1 MSSIKP
7 LALVF
12 AFVTVAAASPAWG
25 QLRTAADPG
34 QTPGWTMTP
43 TFVFSNAWDDNVI
56 LAGEGAETA
65 GDAITILTPMLD
77 GQYRARHHWL
87 GFGYTGSFSAYHDL
101 SELNTFDQQL
111 RVDSRHQVSRRLTLQ
126 LHDNF
131 AAVPTTEG
139 VFLSGVPFLR
149 TGSRL
154 NDFGTLVTAA
164 LDARTTVS
172 AGYSFEWVAFDQDA
186 PFAEFLHG
194 GKTHVFDG
202 SIRRQVHQRVTVGA
216 DGSYRRSF
224 VSNGGGRF
232 DIVDAL
238 GYLSYQV
245 TKTLAISGGFGFSHL
260 TDFQEQTS
268 QTGPSWNVS
277 VVQRVQRATLSAG
290 YIRSYV
296 PAFGIGGTVQNQEL
310 NADVH
315 MPVAKNRAYV
325 QVGLSW
331 RRNEPLTPG
340 ELDLR
345 SLWFQSTAGYS
356 VLRWL
361 RVEAYYWR
369 TQQDSQQAGGKM
381 NRDRIG
387 VQAVTSLPMRIK

>member
-1 MSSIKP
+1 MVSIRLLGP
-7 LALVF
+7 VL
-12 AFVTVAAASPAWG
+12 AFVLTAGISPARA
-25 QLRTAADPG
+25 QLRAAADPG

-43 TFVFSNAWDDNVI
+43 TFVLSNAWDDNVI

-65 GDAITILTPMLD
+65 ADAITVITPMID

-111 RVDSRHQVSRRLTLQ
+111 RVDTRHQLSRRLTLQ
-126 LHDNF
+126 VHDNF

-139 VFLSGVPFLR
+139 IFLSGVPFLR

-154 NDFGTLVTAA
+154 NDFGALVSAA

-186 PFAEFLHG
+186 PYAEFLHG
-194 GKTHVFDG
+194 GTTHVFDG
-202 SIRRQVHQRVTVGA
+202 SIRRQVHQRVTIGA
-216 DGSYRRSF
+216 DAAYRRAL

-232 DIVDAL
+232 DIVDVL
-238 GYLSYQV
+238 SYLSYQA
-245 TKTLAISGGFGFSHL
+245 TKTLAISGGFGFSRL
-260 TDFQEQTS
+260 KDFQEQTS
-268 QTGPSWNVS
+268 QTGPSWHVQ
-277 VVQRVQRATLSAG
+277 VVQRVDRVTASAG

-296 PAFGIGGTVQNQEL
+296 PAFGVGGTVQNQEL

-315 MPVAKNRAYV
+315 MPVARNRAYV

-345 SLWFQSTAGYS
+345 SLWFQATAGYS
-356 VLRWL
+356 VARWFRL
-361 RVEAYYWR
+361 EGYYWR
-369 TQQDSQQAGGKM
+369 TQQDSQQAGGRM
-381 NRDRIG
+381 NRNRVGI
-387 VQAVTSLPMRIK
+387 QAVTSLPMRIK